1 MATRKKTSGTSDAKS
16 EEPLVGDDLMRSVFY
31 NAPLREVKPRAVT
44 KEAAAPRPTHYKVVS
59 ISLYTEDLE
68 RLDGLVAELKQRGH
82 TKASRSSLI
91 RYALDQVDVSDV
103 PKSY

>member
-1 MATRKKTSGTSDAKS
+1 MATRKKTSMKPDTSS
-16 EEPLVGDDLMRSVFY
+16 EPLVGDDLMRSVFY
-31 NAPLREVKPRAVT
+31 NAPLREVKPRVVADA
-44 KEAAAPRPTHYKVVS
+44 EPAARPSHYKVVS

-68 RLDGLVAELKQRGH
+68 HLDGLVKALKARGH

-91 RYALDQVDVSDV
+91 RYALQQVDVEKV